1 MKHSYLLV
9 FAFVGISVAMADEPL
24 LTFDAAI
31 ARALER
37 APQLEM
43 QRASLDSAQS
53 MQISAGRLPDPQILV
68 GVDNVPISG
77 PDAFSTTSDMM
88 TMTKV
93 GLMQSFP
100 SGSRRKGERERAAA
114 KVTLAQA
121 EMTATRADVAR
132 QTAVAWLRFASA
144 REARLRL
151 EALESDLRLGADAAR
166 ASLRAGR
173 GSATDALEAEA
184 AVAALKSRLLQLRGD
199 EKRAEAELAR
209 WIGVDAIAAPGP
221 LPSLNDLPKP
231 VESLRAF
238 AHLHAEIAPLD
249 ARIAIA
255 EADVDLA
262 RASRRP
268 GWGVELTYGKRGP
281 AYDDMGMLEFTV
293 DLPLFPKNRQNPV
306 IAARSADLRRVRAE
320 RDVEI
325 AMHRA
330 ELNQMVISWQQL
342 GEQLQFLENEQ
353 LPLARER
360 SRAALGA
367 FRSGSSEARTIVD
380 AFSSETDLLLTRAT
394 LTVERGMAWSY
405 LRYLQTGSDI
415 PGSAP

>member
-1 MKHSYLLV
+1 MKTSFLLV
-9 FAFVGISVAMADEPL
+9 LAWIGSSAVMADEPL

-37 APQLEM
+37 APQMEM
-43 QRASLDSAQS
+43 QRAALDSAQAL
-53 MQISAGRLPDPQILV
+53 QVSAGRLPDPAMLI
-68 GVDNVPISG
+68 GVDNVPLSG
-77 PDAFSTTSDMM
+77 PDAFSTSSDMM
-88 TMTKV
+88 SMTKV

-100 SGSRRKGERERAAA
+100 SGSQRKGERERASAE
-114 KVTLAQA
+114 VTLARA
-121 EMTATRADVAR
+121 ELFATRAEVAR

-144 REARLRL
+144 RETRQRL
-151 EALESDLRLGADAAR
+151 EALEGDLRLGADAAR

-173 GSATDALEAEA
+173 GAAADALEAEA

-209 WIGVDAIAAPGP
+209 WIGADAIAAPGP
-221 LPSLNDLPKP
+221 LPSLNELPKP
-231 VESLRAF
+231 VETLREY

-249 ARIAIA
+249 ARISVA
-255 EADVDLA
+255 EADLDLA
-262 RASRRP
+262 RAARRP
-268 GWGVELTYGKRGP
+268 GWGVEFTYGKRGP
-281 AYDDMGMLEFTV
+281 AYDDMGMLQFTV

-306 IAARSADLRRVRAE
+306 ISARTADVRRVRAE
-320 RDVEI
+320 RDAEI
-325 AMHRA
+325 AMHGA

-367 FRSGSSEARTIVD
+367 FRAGSSEARTIVD
-380 AFSSETDLLLTRAT
+380 AFSSETELLLTRAT

-405 LRYLQTGSDI
+405 LRYLQTSGDTTGST
-415 PGSAP
+415 P

>member
-1 MKHSYLLV
+1 MKVSYLLALC
-9 FAFVGISVAMADEPL
+9 FAGASAAMADEPV

-37 APQLEM
+37 APQMEV
-43 QRASLDSAQS
+43 QRASLESAEA
-53 MQISAGRLPDPQILV
+53 MQISAGRLPDPAMLI
-68 GVDNVPISG
+68 GVDNIPLSG

-88 TMTKV
+88 SMTKV

-100 SGSRRKGERERAAA
+100 SGSRRKGERERASAE
-114 KVTLAQA
+114 VTLAQA
-121 EMTATRADVAR
+121 ELAATRTEVAR

-144 REARLRL
+144 RETRQRL
-151 EALESDLRLGADAAR
+151 EALEGDLRLGADAAR

-173 GSATDALEAEA
+173 GSASDALEAEA

-199 EKRAEAELAR
+199 EKRSEAELAR
-209 WIGVDAIAAPGP
+209 WIGADSIAAPGP
-221 LPSLNDLPKP
+221 LPSMNELPKP
-231 VESLRAF
+231 VETLREY

-249 ARIAIA
+249 AQVSVA
-255 EADVDLA
+255 EADLDLA
-262 RASRRP
+262 RAARRP

-281 AYDDMGMLEFTV
+281 AYDDMGMLQFTV
-293 DLPLFPKNRQNPV
+293 DLPLFPKNRQNPL
-306 IAARSADLRRVRAE
+306 IAARSADVRKARAE

-325 AMHRA
+325 AMHGA

-342 GEQLQFLENEQ
+342 GEQLLFLENEQ

-360 SRAALGA
+360 SRAALGG

-394 LTVERGMAWSY
+394 LTVERGIAWSY
-405 LRYLQTGSDI
+405 LRYLQTNADTT
-415 PGSAP
+415 GSAP